1 MEPIA
6 SFISNEGRCFSN
18 SGLGLMIWGL
28 LPTLWQAEAED
39 SGHSNN
45 PEAVGQRTTS
55 GFFVHLQREVHTGFP
70 DPQQA

>member
-1 MEPIA
+1 
-6 SFISNEGRCFSN
+6 
-18 SGLGLMIWGL
+18 MIWGL